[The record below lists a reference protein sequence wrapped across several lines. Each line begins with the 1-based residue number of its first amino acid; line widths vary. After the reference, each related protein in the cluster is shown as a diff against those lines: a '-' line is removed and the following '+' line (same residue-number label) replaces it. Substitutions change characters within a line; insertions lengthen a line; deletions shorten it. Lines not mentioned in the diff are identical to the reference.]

1 MENHVRAKVKLTT
14 QNDAID
20 FIKALCDGKSDFYDL
35 ENFDGSQ
42 KVNARSIL
50 GVLYATG
57 EFPNEIYLVNR
68 TTDGYF
74 PSDIDRFRS

>member
-1 MENHVRAKVKLTT
+1 MQSHIRAKVKLIT

-35 ENFDGSQ
+35 ENFDGCQ

-57 EFPNEIYLVNR
+57 EFPNEIYLVNT

-74 PSDIDRFRS
+74 P

>member
-1 MENHVRAKVKLTT
+1 MQSHIRAKVKLIT

-42 KVNARSIL
+42 RVNARSIL
-50 GVLYATG
+50 GMLYASS
-57 EFPNEIYLVNR
+57 EFDSLFLVNT
-68 TTDGYF
+68 TTDGRF
-74 PSDIDRFRS
+74 PASINRFRKP